1 MKKKHTVKRKPGENT
16 FMIHAKR
23 KRAEEALKENESKY
37 RLLIEHSSDLIWNLN
52 LQGVFTYASPSWERI
67 TGYVPSEVIGTS
79 FQKIVHPDFF
89 SSFPQF
95 IRQIAQTQS
104 SMSFPGYQVLHAD
117 GTWHW
122 HAAAVS
128 PVIGEK
134 GELVSVV
141 GVSRDITEQKLAEE
155 TIRINATRLRRAELA
170 SKSGHWE
177 LHLQSGEIIAS
188 EGAVK
193 VYGLG
198 KDIID
203 FNEIKAIPLP
213 QYRALL
219 DEALTDLIER
229 GLPYDVEFKIKIAVT
244 GEIKDIHSVA
254 EFDHEKKIV
263 FGIIQ
268 DITERKRTE
277 EALKESETRL
287 TELNATKDKFFSIV
301 AHDLKNP
308 FNAIAGFGDLLDEMA
323 QKKDYEGIKEY
334 AGIIRHSS
342 EQVMNLLSNLLEW
355 SRSQAGKMKFNP
367 AFFGIRSLVDEATE
381 LLSSAAQQKS
391 ITVQNELP
399 PGLVVFADKAM
410 LSTIFRNLIS
420 NAVKFTNPG
429 GRIIVSSVQDADR
442 ITVAVSDNGIG
453 IKQEVKEKLFRIDES
468 CSTPGTQNE
477 QGTGLGLI
485 LCKELAEKHGGTIRA
500 ESEPGKGST
509 FYVIIPNVKNL
520 NTGSPA

>member
-1 MKKKHTVKRKPGENT
+1 MQKKHMVKRKTDEAVFRNN
-16 FMIHAKR
+16 AER
-23 KRAEEALKENESKY
+23 KQAEEELRESDSKY
-37 RLLIEHSSDLIWNLN
+37 RLLIEHSSDLIWNLD

-67 TGYVPSEVIGTS
+67 TGYIPSEVIGTS

-95 IRQIAQTQS
+95 IQQIALTQS

-128 PVIGEK
+128 PVVGEK
-134 GELVSVV
+134 GKLISVV

-177 LHLQSGEIIAS
+177 FHLQSGEIIAS

-213 QYRALL
+213 QYRTLL
-219 DEALTDLIER
+219 DEALAGLINH
-229 GLPYDVEFKIKIAVT
+229 GLPYDVEFKIKVTST
-244 GEIKDIHSVA
+244 GEIRDIHSVA
-254 EFDHEKKIV
+254 EFDHEKQIV

-268 DITERKRTE
+268 DITEQKRTE
-277 EALKESETRL
+277 EALKESEARL

-342 EQVMNLLSNLLEW
+342 EQVMNLLKNLLEW
-355 SRSQAGKMKFNP
+355 SRSQTDKMKFNP
-367 AFFGIRSLVDEATE
+367 TFTEIEPLVDEVTA
-381 LLSSAAQQKS
+381 LLNSPAQQKS
-391 ITVQNELP
+391 IIIQKEVSP
-399 PGLVVFADKAM
+399 ALVVFADKDM
-410 LSTIFRNLIS
+410 ISTILRNLIS
-420 NAVKFTNPG
+420 NAVKFSNPG
-429 GRIIVSSVQDADR
+429 GRIIISAVQD
-442 ITVAVSDNGIG
+442 IEWTTVTVKDNGVG
-453 IKQEVKEKLFRIDES
+453 IKQEIKEKLFRIDES

-485 LCKELAEKHGGTIRA
+485 LCKELTEKHGGTIRV
-500 ESEPGKGST
+500 ESEPEKGST
-509 FYVIIPNVKNL
+509 FYIMIPNVKN
-520 NTGSPA
+520 